1 MNENLLYKRLLDKE
15 NKPSR
20 EKIQKTIGEN
30 AKSAWN
36 DLQKFLN
43 TNYDLTSEAVFYGL
57 NYGWAVRYRKSG
69 KTLCCLF
76 PEEGAFSVL
85 IVLGKKEVEKT
96 MLVLDKFGNNTKEI
110 ISNTKQLHDGR
121 WLWIRIIR
129 INEINDIKSLIRIKR
144 KPN

>member
-1 MNENLLYKRLLDKE
+1 MNEDLLHKRLLDKN
-15 NKPSR
+15 NKPSK
-20 EKIQKTIGEN
+20 EKIRKTIGEH

-36 DLQKFLN
+36 DLQNFID
-43 TNYDLTSEAVFYGL
+43 TNYDLTVETVFYGL
-57 NYGWAVRYRKSG
+57 NYGWAIRYRKSG

-96 MLVLDKFGNNTKEI
+96 MLVLDEFGNNTKKI
-110 ISNTKQLHDGR
+110 ILNTKHLHDGR
-121 WLWIRIIR
+121 WLWIRILR
-129 INEINDIKSLIRIKR
+129 IDKIDDIKSLIRIKR